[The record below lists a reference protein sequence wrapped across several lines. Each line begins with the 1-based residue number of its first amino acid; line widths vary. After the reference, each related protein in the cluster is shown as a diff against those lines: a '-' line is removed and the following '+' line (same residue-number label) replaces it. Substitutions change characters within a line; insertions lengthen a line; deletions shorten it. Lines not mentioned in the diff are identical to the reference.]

1 MQTLETLIGKDCV
14 IDFAKVGTVVEVSI
28 EQEGFGG
35 PMKLVIKTVLTDE
48 ALDSLRD
55 YAVISDAMEGRD

>member
-1 MQTLETLIGKDCV
+1 M
-14 IDFAKVGTVVEVSI
+14 DFAKVGTVVEVSI

-35 PMKLVIKTVLTDE
+35 PVKLVIKTVLTDE

-55 YAVISDAMEGRD
+55 YATISSVMEGED